1 MIDKTLTWLTE
12 HPCWRGPT
20 AWRTVISIVLD
31 CKREALSRDISPAR
45 LPFLCAEAVGS
56 TPRRAI
62 PISAAWIALYV
73 AAHLFDAVED
83 GEYVPQEWQGIPQA
97 QALNAA
103 SALLAAIPLLLTAS
117 DGDAALH
124 TALILD
130 FQQTALTMAAGQ
142 HADLAPWI
150 ETDDGDV
157 LARYWQVTDGK
168 SGALF
173 SLACRAGA
181 RLGAPSPEIVEA
193 YVDFGGILGRL
204 LQLCDDYRD
213 TYNADTRCF
222 GESRTSLPLI
232 YGRAVA
238 DAEERET
245 LAALQAQAA
254 TDPEATA
261 NLLQRLDALGARH
274 YLLLQIEHLREDAR
288 IALDR
293 AAAPA
298 PSWEKLLALL
308 PRTTELCQS
317 P

>member
-20 AWRTVISIVLD
+20 AWRTVISSALD
-31 CKREALSRDISPAR
+31 CQREALSRDVSPAR

-73 AAHLFDAVED
+73 AAHIFDAVED
-83 GEYVPQEWQGIPQA
+83 EEYVRQQWQGLPQA

-103 SALLAAIPLLLTAS
+103 SALLAALPVLLTAS

-142 HADLAPWI
+142 HADLAQWI

-173 SLACRAGA
+173 SLACRVGA
-181 RLGAPSPEIVEA
+181 QLGAPSPEIVEA
-193 YVDFGGILGRL
+193 YADFGGILGRL

-213 TYNADTRCF
+213 TYLADTLSRR
-222 GESRTSLPLI
+222 ESCTSLPLL

-238 DAEERET
+238 DAEGRET
-245 LAALQAQAA
+245 LATLQAQAA

-274 YLLLQIEHLREDAR
+274 YLLLQIEHLREAAET
-288 IALDR
+288 ALDR
-293 AAAPA
+293 AVPPA
-298 PSWEKLLALL
+298 SIREQLLALL
-308 PRTTELCQS
+308 LCPTELCQGS
-317 P
+317 